1 MDLGYDIKNELLKL
15 KAKPRSPEDEV
26 IAEVNRILSQSIYK
40 EKNILRNLKTY
51 SKSFQQLNEEGL
63 EDYLIFRPSEIKNT
77 CTKLRLKFLD
87 SQNYH
92 FDIPYEA
99 IYKIKELNHA
109 QCKDLEGFKIMGI
122 SAGFRKRMPHTNF
135 ALFAPTVYGNY
146 YLIHSWGEKMPWYKK
161 LSAFPLRN
169 FETLAISLMIF
180 VFIVTMSLPTYLIT
194 LDRTAT
200 YWCGYRIATYFHL
213 LIFFSGV
220 TAYILVGFNK
230 QFSGQVWQKENE
242 FD

>member
-1 MDLGYDIKNELLKL
+1 MDLGYDIKDELLKL
-15 KAKPRSPEDEV
+15 KAKPKLPEEEV
-26 IAEVNRILSQSIYK
+26 IAEVNRILSHSIYK

-51 SKSFQQLNEEGL
+51 NKSFQQLDEEGL
-63 EDYLIFRPSEIKNT
+63 EDYLVFEPSEIKAT
-77 CTKLRLKFLD
+77 CINLRLKFLD
-87 SQNYH
+87 SQNYQ
-92 FDIPYEA
+92 FDVPYEA
-99 IYKIKELNHA
+99 ILKIKALNRD
-109 QCKDLEGFKIMGI
+109 QGKDLEGFKIMGV
-122 SAGFRKRMPHTNF
+122 SEAFRKRLPHTNF

-146 YLIHSWGEKMPWYKK
+146 YLIHSWGDKMPWHKK
-161 LSAFPLRN
+161 LLAFPLRN
-169 FETLAISLMIF
+169 FETMAVSLMLF

-230 QFSGQVWQKENE
+230 RFSGQVWQQERE
-242 FD
+242 YD